1 VRPSFDRQ
9 GDVNAARLIAV
20 ALTAPILAA
29 WVSLSRSWTQRL
41 VPALTEMRDQAAE
54 FQVSHPI
61 IVEDASS
68 FEQSRDA
75 WHIGIDDLQKSFREA
90 ATHMV
95 ETGEVPG

>member
-1 VRPSFDRQ
+1 
-9 GDVNAARLIAV
+9 
-20 ALTAPILAA
+20 
-29 WVSLSRSWTQRL
+29 
-41 VPALTEMRDQAAE
+41 MRDQAAE